1 MNGEFNPEY
10 STNSI
15 FYDTNMNECLTT
27 HIEGIESDI
36 VSLQTE
42 KANIN
47 HTHPEYAS
55 VTHTHEEYAMKT
67 YVDSHDNGK
76 IDKVDG
82 KELSSNDYTDAEK
95 TKLAGIET
103 GANKYTLPTA
113 GTSLGGVKT
122 TSTVSSSSGYT
133 ACPIIGGVP
142 YYKDTN
148 TTYTSLKNPNK
159 LTLQFNG
166 STNKT
171 YDGSSAQT
179 FNVTPSAIGVSDY
192 VIETGTSGGLT
203 YRKWNSGVS
212 EAWHLEYLGE
222 LSLTTGM
229 AGGVYSSTAC
239 NGRVINFPS
248 GLFVSKPIVVGNVY
262 SDGYTFC
269 QVAVADNTRAIY
281 RIWSSYSITISGTE
295 MMIHA
300 IGRWK

>member
-1 MNGEFNPEY
+1 MNGEFSPEY

-27 HIEGIESDI
+27 HIEGIESEI
-36 VSLQTE
+36 VSLQTG

-47 HTHPEYAS
+47 HAHPEYAS

-67 YVDSHDNGK
+67 YVDSQDNGK
-76 IDKVDG
+76 VDKVDG

-103 GANKYTLPTA
+103 GANKYTLPIA

-122 TSTVSSSSGYT
+122 TSIVSSSSGYT

-212 EAWHLEYLGE
+212 EVWYLEYLGA

-262 SDGYTFC
+262 SDG
-269 QVAVADNTRAIY
+269 
-281 RIWSSYSITISGTE
+281 
-295 MMIHA
+295 
-300 IGRWK
+300 

>member
-10 STNSI
+10 SSNSI

-27 HIEGIESDI
+27 HIEGMEADI
-36 VSLQTE
+36 SALQTG
-42 KANIN
+42 KANIS
-47 HTHPEYAS
+47 HTHPEYA
-55 VTHTHEEYAMKT
+55 TET
-67 YVDSHDNGK
+67 YIDSHVN
-76 IDKVDG
+76 DKVDKVNG
-82 KELSSNDYTDAEK
+82 KGLSSNDYTDAEK
-95 TKLAGIET
+95 TKLAGIAT

-179 FNVTPSAIGVSDY
+179 FNVTPSAIGVADY
-192 VIETGTSGGLT
+192 VVAQGTSGGLT

-212 EAWHLEYLGE
+212 EAWYYEVLGE
-222 LSLTTGM
+222 MPLTSAMISGVWSNSAYTGRT
-229 AGGVYSSTAC
+229 V
-239 NGRVINFPS
+239 NFPS
-248 GLFVSKPIVVGNVY
+248 GLFIDIPMAVGNIY
-262 SDGYTFC
+262 GSAYLNL
-269 QVAVADNTRAIY
+269 QVASAIKNMMVY
-281 RIWSSYSITISGTE
+281 RIWCPYSTTVSGGYVS
-295 MMIHA
+295 IYV
-300 IGRWK
+300 IGKWK